1 VSFTSSLPE
10 SAGELTQNH
19 PTNTMETTTAQTG
32 KDEILSNACELIDD
46 QSSKISELEQQL
58 KVTLWGLGV
67 AIVWGILF

>member
-1 VSFTSSLPE
+1 MQE
-10 SAGELTQNH
+10 SQTRTTPNQR
-19 PTNTMETTTAQTG
+19 TNIMETTTAQTG

>member
-1 VSFTSSLPE
+1 
-10 SAGELTQNH
+10 
-19 PTNTMETTTAQTG
+19 METTTAQTG

-58 KVTLWGLGV
+58 KVTLWGLSV